1 MIQRRT
7 GLRVVRH
14 HYFVGATF
22 TLMLGL
28 VLGLVLVL
36 VRVFSNGRRLGRMLL
51 PVLTSCCHAL
61 LLTALTAAAAATVVA
76 AAAVATMATV
86 EFNDRGG

>member
-1 MIQRRT
+1 MIQRRA

-28 VLGLVLVL
+28 GLGLGLVLVL

-61 LLTALTAAAAATVVA
+61 LLTA
-76 AAAVATMATV
+76 AVATMATV
-86 EFNDRGG
+86 EFNERGG

>member
-1 MIQRRT
+1 MIQRRA

-28 VLGLVLVL
+28 GLGLG
-36 VRVFSNGRRLGRMLL
+36 RVFSNGRRLGRMLL

-61 LLTALTAAAAATVVA
+61 LLTA
-76 AAAVATMATV
+76 AVATMATV
-86 EFNDRGG
+86 EFNGRGG